1 MFKKITS
8 LLIALL
14 MSTSCVAVAGAAE
27 DTPSAEE
34 VFPAEQVNELQEQN
48 DNQLIYNDKD
58 ANGNIQINRTR
69 STGTYPTRKGV
80 ILVTDDYYKNL
91 IPTGHAAIIYNK
103 DQVVESVSD
112 GVIIGKNDWNTSK
125 TTCTAVTVIGTTT
138 AEDAAAADWCY
149 NQIGKKYNIN
159 YFNTNTRDK
168 FYCSQLVWAAFL
180 DNYGID
186 LDTSKFFNAVHPAEL
201 VASEHTKTIYEK

>member
-14 MSTSCVAVAGAAE
+14 MSTSCVAVASAAE
-27 DTPSAEE
+27 ATPSAEE

>member
-8 LLIALL
+8 LLIVLL

-27 DTPSAEE
+27 ATPSAED

-186 LDTSKFFNAVHPAEL
+186 LDTSKFFNAVHTAEL

>member
-1 MFKKITS
+1 M
-8 LLIALL
+8 
-14 MSTSCVAVAGAAE
+14 
-27 DTPSAEE
+27 
-34 VFPAEQVNELQEQN
+34 
-48 DNQLIYNDKD
+48 
-58 ANGNIQINRTR
+58 
-69 STGTYPTRKGV
+69 
-80 ILVTDDYYKNL
+80 
-91 IPTGHAAIIYNK
+91 
-103 DQVVESVSD
+103 VESVSD